1 MKGQH
6 VNPTGLRCAPAAV
19 SQALLDGIGEVVGA
33 RHLRMGAA
41 ADVDPGTNPENL
53 GAGIIVAPATTGEV
67 AAVVGL
73 CNRHG
78 VPVVAQ
84 GGRTGLVGGSVSEAG
99 EIVLS
104 LERMNR
110 IERLDAL
117 ERTTTVQAGV
127 VLEALQQAAAEHRL
141 EPGIDLAARGSATI
155 GGMISTNAGGVMAFR
170 NGVMRHRVLG
180 LEAVLA
186 DGSVY
191 RDLTRVVKNTAGY
204 DLKHLFIGAEGTLG
218 VVTRA
223 VLKLDPVPRATATA
237 LFGLPSVAAA
247 LDLIRLAL
255 DSETG
260 RLRAAEALWQPFIEL
275 TASAHGWSEP
285 SFELD
290 RPVYLLLAL
299 GGGRED
305 ALRSEFE
312 RLFGDILERHP
323 DTTGIIASSKRQE
336 DALWRLREDTDVVY
350 RAYEA
355 APSYDVSV
363 PLSQVDGYVERVVA
377 GLADIEP
384 ELKPYVFGHLADGNL
399 HILLNRRGPLPAHLA
414 AAVEAIL
421 YADLSLLGGS
431 FSAEHGVGS
440 KRIHSLIAT
449 TDRTK
454 LDLMRRVKD
463 ALDGHSQMNP
473 GKVLPLAPL
482 PADEIN
488 RNGVGANA

>member
-1 MKGQH
+1 MNGQH

-191 RDLTRVVKNTAGY
+191 CDMTRVVKNAAGY

-218 VVTRA
+218 IVTRA
-223 VLKLDPVPRATATA
+223 VLKLDPIPRASATA

-255 DSETG
+255 DSEVG
-260 RLRAAEALWQPFIEL
+260 ELRAAEALWRSFIDL
-275 TASAHGWSEP
+275 TAAAHGWSEP
-285 SFELD
+285 EFELGH
-290 RPVYLLLAL
+290 PVYLLLAL
-299 GGGRED
+299 GGAREE
-305 ALRSEFE
+305 ALRAGFE
-312 RLFGDILERHP
+312 KLFGEILERHP
-323 DTTGIIASSKRQE
+323 ETTGIVAGSKRQE
-336 DALWRLREDTDVVY
+336 EALWRLREDTDVIY
-350 RAYEA
+350 RAHAA

-363 PLSQVDGYVERVVA
+363 PLSQIDGYVDRILT
-377 GLADIEP
+377 GLAAIDP
-384 ELKPYVFGHLADGNL
+384 ALKPFVFGHLADGNL
-399 HILLNRRGPLPAHLA
+399 HIVLNRGGPLPGPLA
-414 AAVEAIL
+414 AAVEAVL
-421 YADLSLLGGS
+421 YADIAALGGS

-440 KRIHSLIAT
+440 KRIHALIAT
-449 TDRTK
+449 ADKTK
-454 LDLMRRVKD
+454 LKLMKRVKD
-463 ALDGHSQMNP
+463 TLDGHSLMNP
-473 GKVLPLAPL
+473 GKVLPLASRP
-482 PADEIN
+482 DNDIH
-488 RNGVGANA
+488 RNGVEAHA